1 MGFQNK
7 KNISLLNC
15 RSFSRKNL
23 LSFTIEMTLPLGM
36 KQCDDF
42 MMFQGALKNM
52 RLIDDKIVYAL
63 NTSIPTASF
72 KEKIDPTSKCKELY
86 LQIEETYDLRE
97 GAISACI
104 SYHQD
109 KISKS
114 KELEDRNTQKQFFM
128 KSVENIIQTFHHKS
142 TKHKLNVLCC
152 YQE

>member
-1 MGFQNK
+1 
-7 KNISLLNC
+7 
-15 RSFSRKNL
+15 
-23 LSFTIEMTLPLGM
+23 MTLPLLGM

-86 LQIEETYDLRE
+86 HQIEETYDLRE

-114 KELEDRNTQKQFFM
+114 KELQDINTQKQSQM
-128 KSVENIIQTFHHKS
+128 HVSSQIS
-142 TKHKLNVLCC
+142 A
-152 YQE
+152 

>member
-1 MGFQNK
+1 MGEIKLFFWIPKQE
-7 KNISLLNC
+7 NI
-15 RSFSRKNL
+15 SFSRKNL

-86 LQIEETYDLRE
+86 HQIEETYDLRE

-109 KISKS
+109 
-114 KELEDRNTQKQFFM
+114 RNTQKQSQMHLRLFRNEL
-128 KSVENIIQTFHHKS
+128 SIEEVIRNR
-142 TKHKLNVLCC
+142 TKTIFYEKCREHYSDISL
-152 YQE
+152 